1 MLTINCLFLS
11 RAHDRNKGTQK
22 VSKGLSVRKIYTNI
36 HEPQFLQPML
46 LNSKFMHTKKRVFLC
61 CGKHSCTSSKKN
73 VVKAF
78 FPRSI
83 VNKPVN
89 YQFCIK
95 GKQKRYFVGSF

>member
-11 RAHDRNKGTQK
+11 RAHDRNKGTEKLHK

-36 HEPQFLQPML
+36 HKPQFFQPML
-46 LNSKFMHTKKRVFLC
+46 LNSKFMHKKKRVFSC

-78 FPRSI
+78 FST
-83 VNKPVN
+83 
-89 YQFCIK
+89 FCR
-95 GKQKRYFVGSF
+95 KQACKLPILH

>member
-36 HEPQFLQPML
+36 HEPQFFQPML

-61 CGKHSCTSSKKN
+61 CGEKGRQRSRSRDKKRRH
-73 VVKAF
+73 F
-78 FPRSI
+78 
-83 VNKPVN
+83 
-89 YQFCIK
+89 
-95 GKQKRYFVGSF
+95 FVGRTT